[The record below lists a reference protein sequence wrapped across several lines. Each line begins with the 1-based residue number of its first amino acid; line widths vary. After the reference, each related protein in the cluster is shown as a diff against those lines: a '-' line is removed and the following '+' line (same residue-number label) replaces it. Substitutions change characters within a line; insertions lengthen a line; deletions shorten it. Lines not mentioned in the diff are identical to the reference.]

1 MGIAMYSRNSGSSN
15 VETRSSARDAEMRQS
30 PASAAQTEIDSHRF
44 TEMVADTRSAPEPRA
59 SSSSAARQYKQFS
72 GRRLSIL
79 LSLLLAASVSRVAK
93 ADEPSPKYAEVLNAL
108 QAGKNVKVILDL
120 NRCTTADGGKPGP
133 AVQGGLVIS
142 AFRVTAQN
150 GISFANAH
158 QTLDSSGH
166 PVTEYIRHNL
176 SREGK
181 LTVRAS
187 KLAAG
192 AAEAVNQG
200 EFVCELPDGAKFV
213 W

>member
-1 MGIAMYSRNSGSSN
+1 M
-15 VETRSSARDAEMRQS
+15 
-30 PASAAQTEIDSHRF
+30 
-44 TEMVADTRSAPEPRA
+44 
-59 SSSSAARQYKQFS
+59 QFS

-79 LSLLLAASVSRVAK
+79 LYLLSAASVSTIAK
-93 ADEPSPKYAEVLNAL
+93 AAEPSPKYTEVLNAL

-120 NRCTTADGGKPGP
+120 NRCTTVDGGKPGP

-150 GISFANAH
+150 GISFSDAH
-158 QTLDSSGH
+158 QTVDSSEH
-166 PVTEYIRHNL
+166 PVTEYIRHSL

-187 KLAAG
+187 RLAAG
-192 AAEAVNQG
+192 AAEAMSQG